1 MPVSAIA
8 KDTGYSVKK
17 IKPII
22 DMIRGMKV
30 EDALN
35 ALRFLPSPIA
45 ARVAKVVQSA
55 AANAENELMA
65 SAADLRIT
73 EIYANEGPRTK
84 RFRARARGRITR
96 IIRRNSHITVV
107 VDEEVS

>member
-1 MPVSAIA
+1 M
-8 KDTGYSVKK
+8 KK
-17 IKPII
+17 VKPII
-22 DMIRGMKV
+22 DMIRGMNV
-30 EDALN
+30 EEALA

-45 ARVAKVVQSA
+45 AKVMKVVESA
-55 AANAENELMA
+55 VANAENELMA
-65 SAADLRIT
+65 SSSLRIT

-107 VDEEVS
+107 IDEEVS